1 MANNDDKLQKSHR
14 VGGGLPALHQRVLA
28 QVVRPIDLTA
38 KPNRVALVCDNSGS
52 MACMDDFNKG
62 VEKSRIEYLR
72 EAVQSF
78 LQSCN
83 PDDTEIAIYNFGGK
97 DEDDRRLGTDFGTLT
112 VCALTMEA
120 QGGTPMGWGME
131 KALKEPLSR
140 AVLISDG
147 EATDGDASYR
157 QAETFRAA
165 QVPVDCIHIGPT
177 ESGEARLRRIA
188 DMTGGIY
195 IKFRDASQLTAK
207 LHYLTP
213 AYRGLLCDKN
223 EAKLLLGADEVG

>member
-1 MANNDDKLQKSHR
+1 MAIIKNNNALQKPHR

-28 QVVRPIDLTA
+28 QVDKPIDLTA
-38 KPNRVALVCDNSGS
+38 KPNRVALICDNSGS
-52 MACMDDFNKG
+52 MSAMDDYN

-112 VCALTMEA
+112 VCALTMQA

-131 KALKEPLSR
+131 KALREPLSR

-147 EATDGDASYR
+147 EATDGDASYK
-157 QAETFRAA
+157 QAETFCAA

-188 DMTGGIY
+188 ELTGGIY
-195 IKFRDASQLTAK
+195 IKFKDVAQLATK

-223 EAKLLLGADEVG
+223 EAKLLLGADEVD